1 MQPRKDYEDYSRF
14 INDTYADEKI
24 GMLTRTVDI
33 EGKRGTI
40 TKFYNPIN
48 NLRTYSEY
56 PQKPQALKS
65 GFNTAKHSRS
75 YSLKA

>member
-24 GMLTRTVDI
+24 SMLTRTVDI
-33 EGKRGTI
+33 EGKRNTM
-40 TKFYNPIN
+40 TKFYNPLD

-56 PQKPQALKS
+56 PVKPTNMKN
-65 GFNTAKHSRS
+65 GFTNAKHSRS